1 MLTTDEEVEE
11 WLNSGEIPIAKVR
24 SCWFSRWFSKQ
35 ADGVG
40 VVVVVED
47 NYDDNDNN
55 DGDDDVNQIMLMM
68 IWMKMAIA
76 MMMMTKTTTTVS
88 GIVHHISHLLS
99 NPQSGSKTKWM

>member
-40 VVVVVED
+40 VVVVED

-68 IWMKMAIA
+68 IW
-76 MMMMTKTTTTVS
+76 
-88 GIVHHISHLLS
+88 
-99 NPQSGSKTKWM
+99 